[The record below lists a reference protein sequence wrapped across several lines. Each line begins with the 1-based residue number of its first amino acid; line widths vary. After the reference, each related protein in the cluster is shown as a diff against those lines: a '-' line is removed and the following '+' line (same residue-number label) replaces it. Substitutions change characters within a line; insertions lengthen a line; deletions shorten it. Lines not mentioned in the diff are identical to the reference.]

1 MRLASPLDIRVV
13 IPLDS
18 GDTFVALAFPL
29 RHRVLLVPGV
39 EQLRLLAGK
48 VEIVTVTHIE
58 IGAGNAAAQNEDYN
72 VVNGDVFRWK
82 WMWQQIADY
91 FGIEAAPFPGEMQPL
106 EGRML
111 AAEDDW
117 RQIAQ
122 KYQLRESDVARLA
135 SWWHTDAD
143 LGRPMEVFTD
153 ISKSRNA
160 GFTGYRSTREAFFA
174 LFDKLKENRIIPS

>member
-1 MRLASPLDIRVV
+1 MTDAGLLA
-13 IPLDS
+13 
-18 GDTFVALAFPL
+18 
-29 RHRVLLVPGV
+29 
-39 EQLRLLAGK
+39 EQLEWAA
-48 VEIVTVTHIE
+48 TTP
-58 IGAGNAAAQNEDYN
+58 AAQNEDYN

-122 KYQLRESDVARLA
+122 NISCA
-135 SWWHTDAD
+135 SRTLPVWPRWHTDAD

-153 ISKSRNA
+153 ISKAATPASPATARRA
-160 GFTGYRSTREAFFA
+160 
-174 LFDKLKENRIIPS
+174 KPSSPCLIS

>member
-1 MRLASPLDIRVV
+1 MTDAGLLA
-13 IPLDS
+13 
-18 GDTFVALAFPL
+18 
-29 RHRVLLVPGV
+29 
-39 EQLRLLAGK
+39 EQLEWAA
-48 VEIVTVTHIE
+48 TTP
-58 IGAGNAAAQNEDYN
+58 AAQNEDYN

-122 KYQLRESDVARLA
+122 NISCASRTLPVWPPGGIPMPIWAARWRYLPISAKPQRRLHRLPLDARSLLRPV
-135 SWWHTDAD
+135 
-143 LGRPMEVFTD
+143 
-153 ISKSRNA
+153 
-160 GFTGYRSTREAFFA
+160 
-174 LFDKLKENRIIPS
+174 